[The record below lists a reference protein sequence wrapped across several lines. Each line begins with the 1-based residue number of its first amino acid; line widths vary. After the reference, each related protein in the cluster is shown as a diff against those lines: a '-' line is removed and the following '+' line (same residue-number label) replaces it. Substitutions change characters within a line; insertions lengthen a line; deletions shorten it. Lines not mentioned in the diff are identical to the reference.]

1 MTFANLLVEGGLI
14 DFNIPF
20 FNQGRHS
27 KSMVG
32 DELSND
38 PDRLVAIQDGYY
50 FALRVQSE
58 EDLSRFGP
66 GHLFV
71 TFNNGSGNP
80 GMFAYID
87 TNEQAS

>member
-38 PDRLVAIQDGYY
+38 PDGLVAMQDGYY
-50 FALRVQSE
+50 FALCAIRRRSVTVWS
-58 EDLSRFGP
+58 
-66 GHLFV
+66 GHLFI

-80 GMFAYID
+80 GMLPISI
-87 TNEQAS
+87 Q